1 MSQLGTWSDSVAF
14 GMQAIHS
21 VFVALASVIYDMNYS
36 IRGLFYQH
44 MQKNNGFLETV
55 LINFCKRYQRW
66 ETNET
71 CLFFISVLLFFCM
84 SLRSFFKDPFLYS
97 NVIKYFFFLL
107 LNDWS

>member
-1 MSQLGTWSDSVAF
+1 MSQLGTWSDIVAF

-36 IRGLFYQH
+36 IRALFYQH

-71 CLFFISVLLFFCM
+71 CLFFISVLLFF
-84 SLRSFFKDPFLYS
+84 LYVFKIIF
-97 NVIKYFFFLL
+97 
-107 LNDWS
+107 